1 MRACVAPVCDFKSEV
16 EVVTHNG
23 KSEPCW
29 GNVKEVLLENIRK
42 ILGSKIVQVK
52 GLMPPEDGI
61 RRETPTG
68 RAVGGNVV
76 WHNFL
81 CCPDICYAL
90 GEFYRDCHVVEKSRM
105 LHGII
110 ANKTFSILCFSLGV
124 KGISHPPY
132 TPLCV
137 PL

>member
-68 RAVGGNVV
+68 RAVGRNVV
-76 WHNFL
+76 WHIFL
-81 CCPDICYAL
+81 CCSKICYAL
-90 GEFYRDCHVVEKSRM
+90 EQFCRDYHVTEK
-105 LHGII
+105 
-110 ANKTFSILCFSLGV
+110 
-124 KGISHPPY
+124 
-132 TPLCV
+132 
-137 PL
+137 